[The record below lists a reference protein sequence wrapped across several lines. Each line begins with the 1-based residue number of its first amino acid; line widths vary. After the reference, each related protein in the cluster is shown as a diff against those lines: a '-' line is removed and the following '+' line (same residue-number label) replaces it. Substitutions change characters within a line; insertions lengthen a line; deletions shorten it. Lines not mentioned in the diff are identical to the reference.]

1 MLLRAP
7 EMVRRKLDGAAPRAE
22 LVWEAGVAS
31 QRPGVPAFHQ
41 SWLLVT
47 VYNQAWEDQ
56 GPPWPPKV
64 PDAAPWEAQEGK
76 WAGSTGSFCPLG
88 GSRVAAEAGS
98 RGRQQRSHEKSQNEL
113 WSLSPLQAPRLQD
126 AERRGSHPTHRGH
139 VDIVWVAW
147 VVIGAGGCFCGLSL
161 SCKNKHTEEWR

>member
-1 MLLRAP
+1 
-7 EMVRRKLDGAAPRAE
+7 MVRRKLDGAAPRAE
-22 LVWEAGVAS
+22 LVWEAGGAS

-41 SWLLVT
+41 GWFLVT

-88 GSRVAAEAGS
+88 GSRVVAEAGS
-98 RGRQQRSHEKSQNEL
+98 IGRKQRSHEKSQDEL
-113 WSLSPLQAPRLQD
+113 WSLSPTASSQATG
-126 AERRGSHPTHRGH
+126 RRAQRVSPHSPWACRHC
-139 VDIVWVAW
+139 V
-147 VVIGAGGCFCGLSL
+147 GCLGCNRRWQLL
-161 SCKNKHTEEWR
+161 LRP